1 MLEFFWCEIN
11 RRDPVLPLHPKE
23 VREIQLE
30 QFGGFSLGNIA
41 LAQSM
46 TRTSRTRVG
55 TSSSIQP
62 KPATTSSGS
71 DQKY

>member
-23 VREIQLE
+23 IREIQLE

-41 LAQSM
+41 PAQ
-46 TRTSRTRVG
+46 
-55 TSSSIQP
+55 
-62 KPATTSSGS
+62 
-71 DQKY
+71 